1 MISLDSSILPA
12 IFIFLV
18 MIFTLNH
25 LLYRPL
31 LKIQSE
37 RNSRTKG
44 VVDQAKK
51 NLEYHLALFEQ
62 YQATIKSARMD
73 GYRLQE
79 EARFQ
84 ATTRRN
90 EALTQAKREA
100 EGLLESARKSIQLG
114 VQSAKLE
121 LQREAGEIARG
132 IAATVLH
139 RGA

>member
-18 MIFTLNH
+18 LIFTLNY

-51 NLEYHLALFEQ
+51 NLEHHLALFEQ

-73 GYRLQE
+73 GYKLQE
-79 EARFQ
+79 EARSTA
-84 ATTRRN
+84 ATKRN
-90 EALTQAKREA
+90 EALALAKREA
-100 EGLLESARKSIQLG
+100 DGLLESARKSIQLL

-132 IAATVLH
+132 ITATVLH